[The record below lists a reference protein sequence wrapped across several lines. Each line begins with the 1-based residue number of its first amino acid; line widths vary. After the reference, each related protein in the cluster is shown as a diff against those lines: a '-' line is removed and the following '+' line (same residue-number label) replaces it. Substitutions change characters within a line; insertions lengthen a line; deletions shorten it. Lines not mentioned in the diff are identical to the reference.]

1 MVIDLKSHAA
11 VQFGS
16 WLRTTRQTKGI
27 VKRVFASQIF
37 LTPSQY
43 SEAEAGVVRW
53 IRARQERAITV
64 TLELVGQELKIFSGL
79 LKKAREAV
87 QLTFANIFTP
97 EQLEPVRLRSDDHS
111 YQPSEQDKEIILRA
125 VFTPIV

>member
-1 MVIDLKSHAA
+1 MVIDLKSHPA
-11 VQFGS
+11 VQFGM
-16 WLRTTRQTKGI
+16 WLRTTRQAKGI

-43 SEAEAGVVRW
+43 SEVEAGVVRW
-53 IRARQERAITV
+53 IQPAQKYAITM
-64 TLELVGQELKIFSGL
+64 TFELEGQELKKFYGL

-97 EQLEPVRLRSDDHS
+97 EQLEPVRLRSDDHT
-111 YQPSEQDKEIILRA
+111 YRPSPQDKGIILRA